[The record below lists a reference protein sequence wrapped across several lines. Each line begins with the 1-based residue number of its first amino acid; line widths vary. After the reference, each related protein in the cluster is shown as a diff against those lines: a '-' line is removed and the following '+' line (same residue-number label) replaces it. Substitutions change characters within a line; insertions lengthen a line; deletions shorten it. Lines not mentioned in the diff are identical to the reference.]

1 MDKEDVV
8 CIYTMECYLTIKK
21 NEIRP
26 FSAMWM
32 DLELA
37 MLCEASQTDKE
48 KYCMASL
55 ICRI

>member
-8 CIYTMECYLTIKK
+8 HICTMEYCLTIKK

-32 DLELA
+32 DPELV
-37 MLCEASQTDKE
+37 LLGEANQTDKK